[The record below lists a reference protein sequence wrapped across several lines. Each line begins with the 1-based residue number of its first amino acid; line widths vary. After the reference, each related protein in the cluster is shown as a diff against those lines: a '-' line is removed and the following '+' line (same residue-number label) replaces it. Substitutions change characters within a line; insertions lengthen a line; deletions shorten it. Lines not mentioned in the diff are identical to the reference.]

1 MYRDLDERHLAEQ
14 CRKGDSLA
22 ADELYRRY
30 AARLLTL
37 CRRYCSDW
45 EEARDLMQETMVRA
59 IEKIHGFHYRSEG
72 SLYAWLS
79 KIAVNKAL
87 SNIRKQKREITTDL
101 AAFPQ
106 LISEPDTDGTAAIP
120 QETLLELISRLPAAR
135 KAVFNLYC
143 IDGYSHREIG
153 KMLGISEK
161 ASSSIL
167 AKARAQLKH
176 AINNYLKESE

>member
-1 MYRDLDERHLAEQ
+1 MYTKLNEEQLAGL
-14 CRKGDSLA
+14 CRKGDTLA

-37 CRRYCSDW
+37 CRRYCGGRD
-45 EEARDLMQETMVRA
+45 EARDLMQDTLVKA
-59 IEKIHGFHYRSEG
+59 LEKIHSFRYKAEG

-79 KIAVNKAL
+79 RIAINIAL
-87 SNIRKQKREITTDL
+87 GNIKKRRREAVADDRPI
-101 AAFPQ
+101 PENVP
-106 LISEPDTDGTAAIP
+106 EPDTEKMSAIP
-120 QETLLELISRLPAAR
+120 QEVLLKLIAGLPAAR
-135 KAVFNLYC
+135 KAVLNLYC

-161 ASSSIL
+161 ASASTL
-167 AKARAQLKH
+167 AKARVQLKQ

>member
-1 MYRDLDERHLAEQ
+1 MYNELNEEQLAGL

-37 CRRYCSDW
+37 CRRYCGGRD
-45 EEARDLMQETMVRA
+45 EARDLMQDTMVRA
-59 IEKIHGFHYRSEG
+59 LEKIHGFHYKAEG

-79 KIAVNKAL
+79 RIAINMAL
-87 SNIRKQKREITTDL
+87 SNLKKQRLVMVADGQPVPDN
-101 AAFPQ
+101 AP
-106 LISEPDTDGTAAIP
+106 EPDTEGMSAIP
-120 QETLLELISRLPAAR
+120 QEVLLQMIAGLPAAR

-143 IDGYSHREIG
+143 IDGYSHKEIG
-153 KMLGISEK
+153 RMLGISEK
-161 ASSSIL
+161 ASASTL
-167 AKARAQLKH
+167 AKARAQLKQ